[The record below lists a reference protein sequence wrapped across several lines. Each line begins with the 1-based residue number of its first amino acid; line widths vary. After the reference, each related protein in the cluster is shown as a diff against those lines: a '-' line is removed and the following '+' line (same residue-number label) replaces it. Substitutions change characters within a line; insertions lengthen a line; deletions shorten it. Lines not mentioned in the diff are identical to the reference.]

1 MEHIQLDETDYSIL
15 DMLKSNS
22 KVRIHIIARKL
33 GIPSSTVH
41 HRIKKLEEKSI
52 IKKWTIIPDP
62 KKVGFNIKSFVLI
75 FVDVTNLKR
84 IGKTQKDIAEIL
96 KKIPNVENVDI
107 ITGEADLLV
116 SIRAGDMQDFQNI
129 LLDKIQSIEGIVKTK
144 TMISLNEFY

>member
-1 MEHIQLDETDYSIL
+1 M
-15 DMLKSNS
+15 
-22 KVRIHIIARKL
+22 
-33 GIPSSTVH
+33 
-41 HRIKKLEEKSI
+41 
-52 IKKWTIIPDP
+52 
-62 KKVGFNIKSFVLI
+62 GFNIKSFVLI